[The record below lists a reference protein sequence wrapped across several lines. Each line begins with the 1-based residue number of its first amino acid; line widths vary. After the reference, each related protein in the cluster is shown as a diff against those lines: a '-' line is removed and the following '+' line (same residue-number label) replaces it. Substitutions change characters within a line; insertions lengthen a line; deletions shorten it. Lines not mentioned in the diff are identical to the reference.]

1 MTPQEALDIFTEM
14 SERDSGALIS
24 YLCKYPQKVQDA
36 ARIGAECI
44 KNVMKID
51 LLLQCWE
58 EVDDGQEHT

>member
-14 SERDSGALIS
+14 SERDSGPLIS
-24 YLCKYPQKVQDA
+24 YLCKYPQKIQDA